1 MSKQKKIVLS
11 AVITIVMI
19 GAIVYAFYPSIQ
31 SFAYRIVSGSL
42 INNTDNNHTEIK
54 PPVINNGSDNDET
67 KPPYHSTGDEN
78 TIPTTIPNAYSEYYW
93 EEIELGKMQDYSY
106 VTGILKNKEQMLEE
120 GKNRKEKS
128 CVINVR
134 DECDIKYTV
143 SELIFSGSLEDIGV
157 ALTDDVKNEIN
168 EKVTLRTSHDTW
180 LKDGYCLAAVTIEIE
195 NVGNKTA
202 LDIGTHMFAFLL
214 IDASGARYGA
224 QLIYGTLQPGVGGHR
239 YYIPELK
246 CDEKAETTA
255 IFILPTDKQFDIY
268 DKYIEV
274 NPRGRGDDNPEY
286 VKLIPINDLIN

>member
-106 VTGILKNKEQMLEE
+106 ITEILKNREKMLEE
-120 GKNRKEKS
+120 GKNRKVYHEVRQGLYTYS
-128 CVINVR
+128 C
-134 DECDIKYTV
+134 
-143 SELIFSGSLEDIGV
+143 
-157 ALTDDVKNEIN
+157 
-168 EKVTLRTSHDTW
+168 
-180 LKDGYCLAAVTIEIE
+180 
-195 NVGNKTA
+195 
-202 LDIGTHMFAFLL
+202 
-214 IDASGARYGA
+214 
-224 QLIYGTLQPGVGGHR
+224 GVGFDNSISSSGYKFFCIWCR
-239 YYIPELK
+239 Y
-246 CDEKAETTA
+246 
-255 IFILPTDKQFDIY
+255 F
-268 DKYIEV
+268 
-274 NPRGRGDDNPEY
+274 
-286 VKLIPINDLIN
+286 